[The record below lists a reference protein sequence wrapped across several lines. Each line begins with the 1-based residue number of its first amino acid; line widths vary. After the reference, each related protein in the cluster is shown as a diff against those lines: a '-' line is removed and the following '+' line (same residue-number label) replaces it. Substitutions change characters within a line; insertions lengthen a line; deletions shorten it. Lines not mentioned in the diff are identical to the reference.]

1 MRGSPAA
8 GYEPSLED
16 RLAQLDV
23 QLRQFEAS
31 LRAHQQSHGRARSLE
46 LELAALVERGAAVI
60 RDLASIGDRIRDAAD
75 SATHDAL
82 AASRGSVHDFE
93 RRGTQLLDAYAT
105 AVRAAQHAVA
115 RAEARIDA
123 FDERVAHELTQAGRE
138 IREAVTLL
146 RERPPAE
153 AGRHDH
159 LPPSYARRLMP
170 AFLATVLLLA
180 GIAGYSWLTR
190 TLRHASTRAEAAE
203 RHAQEARRETKQ
215 QIASLERAAQQTTGE
230 ALSRAARAERMVS
243 VLVSPDASRMVM
255 QGHRA
260 APAAAGQV
268 MWSPSRG
275 AVFTG
280 TRLPPLEA
288 DETYQAW
295 LVTRRGVVSLGV
307 LTPDDQGRITAA
319 FDLPADLAGT
329 VRGFMITREPA
340 GGSARPSRTV
350 VLAT

>member
-75 SATHDAL
+75 RATHDAL
-82 AASRGSVHDFE
+82 AASRDSVHDFE

-105 AVRAAQHAVA
+105 AVRAAQQAVA

-146 RERPPAE
+146 RERPADT
-153 AGRHDH
+153 GRPDH
-159 LPPSYARRLMP
+159 QPPSYARRLMP
-170 AFLATVLLLA
+170 ALVATVLLLG
-180 GIAGYSWLTR
+180 GIAGYTWLTR
-190 TLRHASTRAEAAE
+190 TLRYASTRAEATE

-243 VLVSPDASRMVM
+243 VLVSPDAIRMVM

-260 APAAAGQV
+260 APGAAGQV

-275 AVFTG
+275 VVITG

-288 DETYQAW
+288 EEIYQAW
-295 LVTRRGVVSLGV
+295 LVTPRAVVSLGV
-307 LTPDDQGRITAA
+307 LTPDEQGRITAA
-319 FDLPADLAGT
+319 FDLPANLAGT